1 MRRRVHLRTS
11 APQRLRLALAT
22 AAVCLAACGPTPP
35 FQLAVRAVP
44 GDVAYGAQSQPAPPQ
59 AISQAAGPAALPP
72 GAPPL
77 IYGGAT
83 PPPQTTFAPSPTA
96 TPTPSCPTAPP
107 DAVPALEADA
117 SATVPPVAAAYAWHE
132 KGTYQL
138 GGGPVLPFSP
148 QLSHTVTNVS
158 AADATTGAYTFDVV
172 DSAGGLDGLQTVT
185 YSYQVIPPPQGTT
198 DVQGVSTAQA
208 SGLYLTGVDV
218 QQSPLPQPR
227 VARFSPPVLLLPFP
241 ANGAAPWTTAGTD
254 SESQDTITLNGSVDG
269 HATVDACG
277 LLVDAW
283 EVHATGSL
291 VGPNQNLS
299 LDLTYDVAT
308 QFGGVIVGE
317 KTAIT
322 GTEVL
327 ASGGSMQNVTSSVV
341 AATSSVPQR
350 RAH

>member
-1 MRRRVHLRTS
+1 MRHR
-11 APQRLRLALAT
+11 RLRVALAFV
-22 AAVCLAACGPTPP
+22 ALCLAACGPTPP

-44 GDVAYGAQSQPAPPQ
+44 GDVIYGSQSQPTPHAVT
-59 AISQAAGPAALPP
+59 AAGPAALPP

-77 IYGGAT
+77 IYGSA
-83 PPPQTTFAPSPTA
+83 PPPPAITFAPSPTA
-96 TPTPSCPTAPP
+96 TPAPSCPTAPP

-117 SATVPPVAAAYAWHE
+117 SATVPPVAGRMAWHE

-138 GGGPVLPFSP
+138 GGGPALPFSP
-148 QLSHTVTNVS
+148 QLTHTVTNVT
-158 AADATTGAYTFDVV
+158 AADPTTGTYSFDVV

-198 DVQGVSTAQA
+198 DIQGESTSQA

-227 VARFSPPVLLLPFP
+227 VARFTPPVQLLQFP
-241 ANGAAPWTTAGTD
+241 ATGLPSWSTGGHD
-254 SESQDTITLNGSVDG
+254 SESQDTITLNAVVNG
-269 HATVDACG
+269 HVSVDACG
-277 LLVDAW
+277 ALIDAW

-308 QFGGVIVGE
+308 QFGGMIVGE
-317 KTAIT
+317 RTSIT
-322 GTEVL
+322 GTEVV
-327 ASGGSMQNVTSSVV
+327 GGGGPMEDVSSSVV
-341 AATSSVPQR
+341 AAISAVPPR
-350 RAH
+350 NAH

>member
-1 MRRRVHLRTS
+1 M
-11 APQRLRLALAT
+11 
-22 AAVCLAACGPTPP
+22 
-35 FQLAVRAVP
+35 
-44 GDVAYGAQSQPAPPQ
+44 
-59 AISQAAGPAALPP
+59 
-72 GAPPL
+72 
-77 IYGGAT
+77 
-83 PPPQTTFAPSPTA
+83 
-96 TPTPSCPTAPP
+96 
-107 DAVPALEADA
+107 
-117 SATVPPVAAAYAWHE
+117 
-132 KGTYQL
+132 
-138 GGGPVLPFSP
+138 
-148 QLSHTVTNVS
+148 
-158 AADATTGAYTFDVV
+158 
-172 DSAGGLDGLQTVT
+172 
-185 YSYQVIPPPQGTT
+185 
-198 DVQGVSTAQA
+198 
-208 SGLYLTGVDV
+208 